1 MFSLITADDIFQSG
15 GGTRRY
21 RTESLL
27 DGSDYIRRQY
37 AGLELRSFRMAPN
50 FSLKH
55 EGMQIGRV
63 RIEIVKIDC
72 GHPFEICHADGF
84 NYYTIKL
91 PLEGE
96 CEYAHDG
103 QRFVATT
110 EQAFANNPGEPSKKR
125 FNGSYAQIIICV
137 SADTLAE
144 VVAAELGHP
153 LVDPVRFAGAPQS
166 SGNVQLLT
174 RLVEFSLLDMGAREA
189 AGHWRI
195 ARQFERALLVTL
207 LRAMPNNYSLEID
220 RQRQE
225 VAPFYIRRVESF
237 VCEKLAEQLNM
248 ADIVAASGVSSR
260 SLFYGFRRWRATTP
274 MAYLKAMRLDRARE
288 ELRRAAVAG
297 GNITEIALCVGYS
310 HLSRFSSDYRT
321 RFGERPSDTLIG
333 ESRMRPAQDMFD
345 DLVSDTT
352 ALSENMQSLYRLCR
366 VTIALCSSSVIM
378 LTSMMT
384 KTSETSAK
392 CR

>member
-1 MFSLITADDIFQSG
+1 MLSLITADDIFRSG
-15 GGTRRY
+15 AGTRRF
-21 RTESLL
+21 RTENLL
-27 DGSDYIRRQY
+27 DGSDYIRQQY
-37 AGLELRSFRMAPN
+37 EGLELRSFRIAPH
-50 FSLKH
+50 FSLMH

-72 GHPFEICHADGF
+72 GHPFEICNPEGF

-91 PLEGE
+91 PLEGK
-96 CEYAHDG
+96 CEYSRDG
-103 QRFVATT
+103 QNFVACA

-125 FNGSYAQIIICV
+125 FNGSYVQIIICV
-137 SADTLAE
+137 SPDTLAE

-153 LVDPVRFAGAPQS
+153 LVDPVRFGGAPQS
-166 SGNVQLLT
+166 GSNIQLLT
-174 RLVEFSLLDMGAREA
+174 RLVEFSLLDMGGQEA

-237 VCEKLAEQLNM
+237 ICEKLAEPLTM

-260 SLFYGFRRWRATTP
+260 SLFYGFQRWRATTP
-274 MAYLKAMRLDRARE
+274 MAFLKAVRLDRARE
-288 ELRRAAVAG
+288 NLRRAAVDG
-297 GNITEIALCVGYS
+297 GNITDIALGVGYS
-310 HLSRFSSDYRT
+310 HLSRFSSDYRS

-345 DLVSDTT
+345 TLLADTPP
-352 ALSENMQSLYRLCR
+352 
-366 VTIALCSSSVIM
+366 
-378 LTSMMT
+378 
-384 KTSETSAK
+384 SA
-392 CR
+392 